1 MIRLGWA
8 DIKTSSPQP
17 RSVRFVEFA
26 RTDSASQFDRF
37 LQPCPT
43 TSRPRDIPAGN
54 IRQRQTDLS
63 PHISLSKSLRGC
75 GVVVSEELSQADH
88 DTLICL
94 NRQALGRRLGKTC
107 MRVRQHNGISGPSK
121 LRCPPCSGVR
131 VTFADQSLSEEDSLP
146 RVSGQEA
153 RFTWSRRHVR
163 LLFLLGISR
172 GREVV
177 GHRD

>member
-37 LQPCPT
+37 LQPCLT

-63 PHISLSKSLRGC
+63 PHTSLSKSLRGC
-75 GVVVSEELSQADH
+75 EVVVSEVLSQADH

-94 NRQALGRRLGKTC
+94 VGRHLDADLGKHVCASASTTASEGRLNKTSLRVAVSESHLPTNHFPRKIPYREYRAEKRDLLGRDAMFG
-107 MRVRQHNGISGPSK
+107 
-121 LRCPPCSGVR
+121 
-131 VTFADQSLSEEDSLP
+131 
-146 RVSGQEA
+146 
-153 RFTWSRRHVR
+153 
-163 LLFLLGISR
+163 
-172 GREVV
+172 
-177 GHRD
+177 

>member
-1 MIRLGWA
+1 MRVEKASSVLLTDGNSRSECDSSIGVITLGWA

-54 IRQRQTDLS
+54 IRQRQADLS
-63 PHISLSKSLRGC
+63 PHTSLSKSLRGC
-75 GVVVSEELSQADH
+75 GEVVSEELSQADH

-94 NRQALGRRLGKTC
+94 IGRHLDADLGKHVYASASTTASQG
-107 MRVRQHNGISGPSK
+107 RLNKTPS
-121 LRCPPCSGVR
+121 V
-131 VTFADQSLSEEDSLP
+131 
-146 RVSGQEA
+146 
-153 RFTWSRRHVR
+153 
-163 LLFLLGISR
+163 
-172 GREVV
+172 
-177 GHRD
+177 